1 MASKQFKSPE
11 EYKKVFEE
19 YKKSVKGTPKLKH
32 TFVGKDGNAAHEERE
47 RPITWDGFE
56 VYTMQ
61 MGYNES
67 ADLSEYCNSD
77 NPSYSDFL
85 PLSRAFKKECRA
97 DNIDG
102 GMTGI
107 YNAQLTAN
115 INGITSKTENT
126 NINNNV
132 SILNIDPLD
141 KPMD

>member
-1 MASKQFKSPE
+1 MKVQTYQSIVIVITLLIVTFYPSHARL
-11 EYKKVFEE
+11 KKNV
-19 YKKSVKGTPKLKH
+19 
-32 TFVGKDGNAAHEERE
+32 
-47 RPITWDGFE
+47 
-56 VYTMQ
+56 
-61 MGYNES
+61 
-67 ADLSEYCNSD
+67 
-77 NPSYSDFL
+77 
-85 PLSRAFKKECRA
+85 RA

-107 YNAQLTAN
+107 YNTQLTAN

>member
-1 MASKQFKSPE
+1 MASKQFQSPE
-11 EYKKVFEE
+11 EYRKIFED
-19 YKKSVKGTPKLKH
+19 YKKSVKDSPKLRH
-32 TFVGKDGNAAHEERE
+32 VFVGKDGNSNYEEKE

-56 VYTMQ
+56 VYTMK
-61 MGYNES
+61 MGYNNS
-67 ADLSEYCNSD
+67 ADLSEYCNSN
-77 NPSYSDFL
+77 NPSYSEFL

-126 NINNNV
+126 NLNNNI
-132 SILNIDPLD
+132 SILNIDPID

>member
-1 MASKQFKSPE
+1 MAKQFESPE
-11 EYKKVFEE
+11 EYEKVFED
-19 YKKSVKGTPKLKH
+19 YKKSVKGNPKLRH
-32 TFVGKDGNAAHEERE
+32 VFVGKDGNSNYEEKE

-56 VYTMQ
+56 VYTMK
-61 MGYNES
+61 MGYNKS
-67 ADLSEYCNSD
+67 ADLSEYCNSN
-77 NPSYSDFL
+77 NPSYSAFL

-126 NINNNV
+126 NINNNIAV
-132 SILNIDPLD
+132 LNIDPID
-141 KPMD
+141 NPMD